1 MKTIDFNYPEAYSSC
16 NICLIS
22 YQILCM
28 NKNFSRRQILKAG
41 LLTTAGTSFMSKA
54 SAFNEVTKQQVQ
66 DEDWQDFKLG
76 IASYTFRKLS
86 VDDTIKAMK
95 RLNLHYISIKD
106 FHLSLDST
114 TQERKGVIQNFKDA
128 GITPLSCG
136 NITMQNDEKDVRR
149 AFDYAK
155 DCGLPTIVCSPH
167 PDSMPLLDSMV
178 REYNI
183 KLAIHNHG
191 PEDKRFPSPYD
202 VIKAVSKYDKRI
214 GLCIDVGHTARAKV
228 NPAEAIIKLK
238 DRLYDL
244 HFKDITT
251 TEPNGKTIE
260 AGRGALDIPSIIKA
274 LQKIKYP
281 HLVSIEYEEQEN
293 DPLPSV
299 SETVG
304 YFHGVLGKN
313 SIKKA

>member
-1 MKTIDFNYPEAYSSC
+1 MSKD
-16 NICLIS
+16 
-22 YQILCM
+22 
-28 NKNFSRRQILKAG
+28 FSRRQLIKGSLFT
-41 LLTTAGTSFMSKA
+41 LAGTSLMNKA
-54 SAFNEVTKQQVQ
+54 SAFEALNKEQA
-66 DEDWQDFKLG
+66 EDVSQEFKLG

-86 VDDTIKAMK
+86 VDDTIKAIQ

-114 TQERKGVIQNFKDA
+114 VEQRKALAQKLNAA

-149 AFDYAK
+149 AFEYAK
-155 DCGLPTIVCSPH
+155 DCGIPTIVCSPH
-167 PDSMPLLDSMV
+167 PDSMSLLDKMV
-178 REYNI
+178 KEYNI
-183 KLAIHNHG
+183 RLAIHNHG

-202 VIKAVSKYDKRI
+202 VMKAISKYDSRI

-228 NPAEAIIKLK
+228 DPAEAIVKCK

-244 HFKDITT
+244 HFKDINT
-251 TEPNGKTIE
+251 TEPNGKTTE
-260 AGRGALDIPSIIKA
+260 AGRGVLDLPSIVKA

-281 HLVSIEYEEQEN
+281 YLVSIEFEEQEN

-299 SETVG
+299 AETVG
-304 YFHGVLGKN
+304 YFHGLLAKGTKKN
-313 SIKKA
+313 A

>member
-1 MKTIDFNYPEAYSSC
+1 MSKD
-16 NICLIS
+16 
-22 YQILCM
+22 
-28 NKNFSRRQILKAG
+28 FSRRQLIKGSLFTLAG
-41 LLTTAGTSFMSKA
+41 ASLMNKA
-54 SAFNEVTKQQVQ
+54 SAFEALNKEEA
-66 DEDWQDFKLG
+66 EDVSQEFKLG

-86 VDDTIKAMK
+86 VDDTIKAMQ

-114 TQERKGVIQNFKDA
+114 VEQRKALAQKLKAAD
-128 GITPLSCG
+128 ITPLSCG

-149 AFDYAK
+149 AFEYAK
-155 DCGLPTIVCSPH
+155 DCGMPTIVCSPH
-167 PDSMPLLDSMV
+167 PDSMPLLDKMV
-178 REYNI
+178 KEYNI
-183 KLAIHNHG
+183 RLAIHNHG

-202 VIKAVSKYDKRI
+202 VMKAVSKYDSRI

-228 NPAEAIIKLK
+228 DPAESIVKCK

-260 AGRGALDIPSIIKA
+260 AGRGVLDLPSIVKA

-281 HLVSIEYEEQEN
+281 YLVSIEFEEQEN

-299 SETVG
+299 AETVG
-304 YFHGVLGKN
+304 YFHALLAKGTKKN
-313 SIKKA
+313 A

>member
-1 MKTIDFNYPEAYSSC
+1 MG
-16 NICLIS
+16 
-22 YQILCM
+22 
-28 NKNFSRRQILKAG
+28 KNFSRRQLIK
-41 LLTTAGTSFMSKA
+41 TSMFTIAGTSLINKV
-54 SAFNEVTKQQVQ
+54 SAFEALSKFRTENASQE
-66 DEDWQDFKLG
+66 FKLG

-86 VDDTIKAMK
+86 VDDTIKAMR

-114 TQERKGVIQNFKDA
+114 TEQRKSLVQKLKAAD
-128 GITPLSCG
+128 ITPLSCG

-149 AFDYAK
+149 AFDYARG
-155 DCGLPTIVCSPH
+155 CGMPTIVCSPH
-167 PDSMPLLDSMV
+167 PDSMPLLDKMV
-178 REYNI
+178 KEYNI

-202 VIKAVSKYDKRI
+202 VMKAVSKYDSRI

-228 NPAEAIIKLK
+228 DPAEAIVKCK

-251 TEPNGKTIE
+251 TEPNGKTTE
-260 AGRGALDIPSIIKA
+260 AGRGVLDLPSVVKA

-281 HLVSIEYEEQEN
+281 YLVSIEFEEQEN

-299 SETVG
+299 AETVG
-304 YFHGVLGKN
+304 YFHGLLARNTKKN
-313 SIKKA
+313 A

>member
-1 MKTIDFNYPEAYSSC
+1 VQKED
-16 NICLIS
+16 
-22 YQILCM
+22 
-28 NKNFSRRQILKAG
+28 
-41 LLTTAGTSFMSKA
+41 A
-54 SAFNEVTKQQVQ
+54 S
-66 DEDWQDFKLG
+66 QDFKLG
-76 IASYTFRKLS
+76 VASYTFRKLS
-86 VDDTIKAMK
+86 VDDTIKAMR

-114 TQERKGVIQNFKDA
+114 TEQRKALTQKLKDA
-128 GITPLSCG
+128 GISPLSCG

-149 AFDYAK
+149 AFEYAK
-155 DCGLPTIVCSPH
+155 DCGIPTIVCSPH
-167 PDSMPLLDSMV
+167 PDSIPLLDKMV
-178 REYNI
+178 KEYNI

-202 VIKAVSKYDKRI
+202 VMKAVSKYDSRI

-228 NPAEAIIKLK
+228 DPAEAIVKCK

-260 AGRGALDIPSIIKA
+260 AGRGVLDLPSVVKA

-281 HLVSIEYEEQEN
+281 YLVSVEYEEQEN

-299 SETVG
+299 AETVG
-304 YFHGVLGKN
+304 YFHGLLARNVKKN
-313 SIKKA
+313 A